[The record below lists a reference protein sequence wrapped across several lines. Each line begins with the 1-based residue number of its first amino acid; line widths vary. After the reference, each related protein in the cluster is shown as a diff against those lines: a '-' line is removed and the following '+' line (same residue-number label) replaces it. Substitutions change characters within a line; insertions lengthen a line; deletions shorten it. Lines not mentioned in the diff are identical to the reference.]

1 MNQRGTIVFDII
13 GTCFSLN
20 QPRQQL
26 MELGAPAHA
35 MQLWFAQSLRDSFAL
50 SHAGHY
56 QPLKKILE
64 AELPRSLA
72 ALGIQAEDEQLA
84 QVVQTFSQLELQA
97 GAETAFRTLVNAG
110 WRLVALTN
118 GSEESTHKLLEQVGV
133 LSYFDRIFSCDAVQK
148 TKPHPD
154 VYALVKQND
163 PGEMWMVAAHAWDI
177 MGAVSAGL
185 RTVFISQEEAAYLAV
200 YPQPEIVAID
210 LIDAANQIVSLAQES
225 LQSEC

>member
-1 MNQRGTIVFDII
+1 MNQGGTIVFDII

-148 TKPHPD
+148 TKPHPA

-185 RTVFISQEEAAYLAV
+185 RTVFINQEEAAYLAV